1 MIKQV
6 HSLNTVKS
14 KHNTCE
20 PGRYLSHR
28 SCILRSLISSQY
40 I

>member
-20 PGRYLSHR
+20 PGR
-28 SCILRSLISSQY
+28 
-40 I
+40 